1 MSTPK
6 NTRCKYPHRIGVRVD
21 DELYEKILNG
31 AIMCDMTPSEYFRQL
46 LKKRRPISW
55 QKITVVP
62 LELPGLIDKYREVG
76 NEINNL
82 AHYFNAG
89 GTLDVDSGNR
99 LTKALEQ
106 LKSLSEEV
114 RAMTR
119 NFREKGH
126 TYPRIKPYKESRGR
140 YARRM

>member
-21 DELYEKILNG
+21 DELYEKFLNE
-31 AIMCDMTPSEYFRQL
+31 AIMCDMTPSEFFRQL
-46 LKKRRPISW
+46 LRKRRPISR
-55 QKITVVP
+55 QKIAVVSP
-62 LELPGLIDKYREVG
+62 ELPGLIDEYREVG
-76 NEINNL
+76 NEFNSL

-89 GTLDVDSGNR
+89 GALDVDSGNR
-99 LTKALEQ
+99 LTRALDQ

-119 NFREKGH
+119 NFREKWH
-126 TYPRIKPYKESRGR
+126 TYPRKNP
-140 YARRM
+140 

>member
-31 AIMCDMTPSEYFRQL
+31 AIMCDMTPSEFFRQMI
-46 LKKRRPISW
+46 KKRRPISW
-55 QKITVVP
+55 QKIAVIP
-62 LELPGLIDKYREVG
+62 RELPELIDKYREVG
-76 NEINNL
+76 NEFNNL
-82 AHYFNAG
+82 AHYLNAG
-89 GTLDVDSGNR
+89 GTLDADSGKR
-99 LTKALEQ
+99 LTRALEQ

-126 TYPRIKPYKESRGR
+126 TYPRKNP
-140 YARRM
+140 

>member
-21 DELYEKILNG
+21 DELYVKIQNG
-31 AIMCDMTPSEYFRQL
+31 AIMCDLSPSEFFRQM

-55 QKITVVP
+55 QKIAVVP
-62 LELPGLIDKYREVG
+62 PELPGLIEKYREVG
-76 NEINNL
+76 NEFNNL

-119 NFREKGH
+119 YFREKEH
-126 TYPRIKPYKESRGR
+126 AYPSKNP
-140 YARRM
+140 

>member
-21 DELYEKILNG
+21 DELYEKFLNE
-31 AIMCDMTPSEYFRQL
+31 AIMCDVTPSGVFRRV
-46 LKKRRPISW
+46 LKKRRPVSW
-55 QKITVVP
+55 QKIAVVP
-62 LELPGLIDKYREVG
+62 PELPGLIEKYREVG
-76 NEINNL
+76 NEFNNL

-89 GTLDVDSGNR
+89 DALDVDSGNR

-126 TYPRIKPYKESRGR
+126 TYPRKNP
-140 YARRM
+140 

>member
-1 MSTPK
+1 M
-6 NTRCKYPHRIGVRVD
+6 
-21 DELYEKILNG
+21 KIQNG
-31 AIMCDMTPSEYFRQL
+31 AIKCDLSPSEFFRQM

-62 LELPGLIDKYREVG
+62 PELPGLIEKYREVG
-76 NEINNL
+76 NEFNNL

-126 TYPRIKPYKESRGR
+126 TYSRIKP
-140 YARRM
+140 

>member
-6 NTRCKYPHRIGVRVD
+6 NTRCNYPHRIGVRVD

-31 AIMCDMTPSEYFRQL
+31 AIKCDLSPSEFFRQM
-46 LKKRRPISW
+46 LKKRRPIRW

-76 NEINNL
+76 NEFNNL

-126 TYPRIKPYKESRGR
+126 TYPRIKP
-140 YARRM
+140 

>member
-21 DELYEKILNG
+21 DEQYMKILNA
-31 AIMCDMTPSEYFRQL
+31 AITCDLSHSEFFRQM

-55 QKITVVP
+55 QRIAVVP

-76 NEINNL
+76 NEFNNL

-106 LKSLSEEV
+106 LKSLSGEV
-114 RAMTR
+114 QAMTR
-119 NFREKGH
+119 NFREKVH
-126 TYPRIKPYKESRGR
+126 AYPSKNP
-140 YARRM
+140 

>member
-21 DELYEKILNG
+21 DELYVKIQNG
-31 AIMCDMTPSEYFRQL
+31 AIMCDLSPSEFFRQM

-55 QKITVVP
+55 QKIAVVP
-62 LELPGLIDKYREVG
+62 PELPGLIDKYREVG
-76 NEINNL
+76 NEFNNL

-99 LTKALEQ
+99 LTVALDQ
-106 LKSLSEEV
+106 LKSLSGEV
-114 RAMTR
+114 QAMTR
-119 NFREKGH
+119 NFQEKVH
-126 TYPRIKPYKESRGR
+126 AYLSKNP
-140 YARRM
+140 

>member
-1 MSTPK
+1 M
-6 NTRCKYPHRIGVRVD
+6 
-21 DELYEKILNG
+21 
-31 AIMCDMTPSEYFRQL
+31 

-55 QKITVVP
+55 QKIVVVP
-62 LELPGLIDKYREVG
+62 PELPGLIDKYREVG
-76 NEINNL
+76 NEFNNL

-89 GTLDVDSGNR
+89 GALDVDSGNR

-119 NFREKGH
+119 NSQEKVH
-126 TYPRIKPYKESRGR
+126 AYPSKNP
-140 YARRM
+140 

>member
-21 DELYEKILNG
+21 DELYMKILNG
-31 AIMCDMTPSEYFRQL
+31 AIMCDLSPSEFFRQM

-55 QKITVVP
+55 QKIAVVP
-62 LELPGLIDKYREVG
+62 PELPGLIDKYREVG
-76 NEINNL
+76 NEFNNL

-89 GTLDVDSGNR
+89 GVLDVDSGNR
-99 LTKALEQ
+99 LAVALDQ

-119 NFREKGH
+119 NFREKVH
-126 TYPRIKPYKESRGR
+126 AYPSKNP
-140 YARRM
+140 

>member
-6 NTRCKYPHRIGVRVD
+6 NTRCKYPHRIGARVD
-21 DELYEKILNG
+21 DELYVKIQNG
-31 AIMCDMTPSEYFRQL
+31 AIMCDLSPGEFFRQM

-55 QKITVVP
+55 QRIAVVP
-62 LELPGLIDKYREVG
+62 PELPGLIEKYREVG
-76 NEINNL
+76 NEFNNL

-126 TYPRIKPYKESRGR
+126 TYPRIKP
-140 YARRM
+140 

>member
-31 AIMCDMTPSEYFRQL
+31 AIMCDLSPSEFFRQM

-55 QKITVVP
+55 QKIAVVP
-62 LELPGLIDKYREVG
+62 PEMPGLIEKYRKVG
-76 NEINNL
+76 NEFNNL

-89 GTLDVDSGNR
+89 GALDVDSGNR
-99 LTKALEQ
+99 LTRALEQ
-106 LKSLSEEV
+106 LKSMSGEV
-114 RAMTR
+114 QSMTR
-119 NFREKGH
+119 DFREKGH
-126 TYPRIKPYKESRGR
+126 TYPRIKP
-140 YARRM
+140 

>member
-31 AIMCDMTPSEYFRQL
+31 VIMCDMTPSEFLRQML
-46 LKKRRPISW
+46 RKRRPISW
-55 QKITVVP
+55 QRIAVVP

-76 NEINNL
+76 NEFNNL

-126 TYPRIKPYKESRGR
+126 TYPRIKP
-140 YARRM
+140 

>member
-21 DELYEKILNG
+21 DELYEKIQNG
-31 AIMCDMTPSEYFRQL
+31 AIMCEMSPSEFFRQL

-55 QKITVVP
+55 QKIAVVP
-62 LELPGLIDKYREVG
+62 PELPGLIEKYREVG
-76 NEINNL
+76 SEFNNL

-99 LTKALEQ
+99 LTKALKQ
-106 LKSLSEEV
+106 LEV
-114 RAMTR
+114 LRGEVQDMTR
-119 NFREKGH
+119 NF
-126 TYPRIKPYKESRGR
+126 
-140 YARRM
+140 

>member
-21 DELYEKILNG
+21 DELYVKIQNG
-31 AIMCDMTPSEYFRQL
+31 AIKCDLSPSEFFRQM

-55 QKITVVP
+55 QKIAVVP
-62 LELPGLIDKYREVG
+62 PELPGLIDKYREVG
-76 NEINNL
+76 NEFNSL
-82 AHYFNAG
+82 AHCFNVG

-99 LTKALEQ
+99 LVVALDQ
-106 LKSLSEEV
+106 LKSLSGEV

-126 TYPRIKPYKESRGR
+126 THPRIKP
-140 YARRM
+140 

>member
-1 MSTPK
+1 VSTPK

-31 AIMCDMTPSEYFRQL
+31 AIMCDMAPSEYFRQL
-46 LKKRRPISW
+46 LKKRRPIYW
-55 QKITVVP
+55 QKIAVVP
-62 LELPGLIDKYREVG
+62 PEMPGLIEKYREVG
-76 NEINNL
+76 NEFNNL

-89 GTLDVDSGNR
+89 GTLDVDSGNC
-99 LTKALEQ
+99 LTRALEQ

-119 NFREKGH
+119 NFWEKGH
-126 TYPRIKPYKESRGR
+126 TYP
-140 YARRM
+140 

>member
-31 AIMCDMTPSEYFRQL
+31 AIMCDMAPSEYFRQL
-46 LKKRRPISW
+46 LKKRRPIYW
-55 QKITVVP
+55 QKIAVVP
-62 LELPGLIDKYREVG
+62 PEMPGLIEKYREVG
-76 NEINNL
+76 NEFNNL

-89 GTLDVDSGNR
+89 GTLDVDSGNC
-99 LTKALEQ
+99 LTRALEQ

-119 NFREKGH
+119 NFWEKGH
-126 TYPRIKPYKESRGR
+126 TYP
-140 YARRM
+140 

>member
-6 NTRCKYPHRIGVRVD
+6 NTRCKYPHRIGVWVD

-31 AIMCDMTPSEYFRQL
+31 AITCDLSPSEFFRQM
-46 LKKRRPISW
+46 LKKRRPVSW
-55 QKITVVP
+55 QKIAVVP
-62 LELPGLIDKYREVG
+62 PELPGLIEKYREVG
-76 NEINNL
+76 NEFNKL
-82 AHYFNAG
+82 AHYFNTG

-126 TYPRIKPYKESRGR
+126 TYPRIKP
-140 YARRM
+140 

>member
-1 MSTPK
+1 MSTQK

-31 AIMCDMTPSEYFRQL
+31 AIMCDMTQSEFFRQML
-46 LKKRRPISW
+46 RKRRPISW

-76 NEINNL
+76 NEFNNL

-126 TYPRIKPYKESRGR
+126 TYPRIKP
-140 YARRM
+140 

>member
-1 MSTPK
+1 MGKTSQ
-6 NTRCKYPHRIGVRVD
+6 
-21 DELYEKILNG
+21 YEKILNG
-31 AIMCDMTPSEYFRQL
+31 AITCDLSPSEFFRQM
-46 LKKRRPISW
+46 LKKRRPVSW
-55 QKITVVP
+55 QKIAVVP
-62 LELPGLIDKYREVG
+62 PELPGLIDKYREVG
-76 NEINNL
+76 IEFNNL

-99 LTKALEQ
+99 LTRALEQ

-126 TYPRIKPYKESRGR
+126 TYPRKNP
-140 YARRM
+140 